1 MRTRGARGLLLAG
14 AIADYS
20 FNFVFVYIIDH
31 KAVGIHA
38 AHILGP
44 DVVRQ
49 PGGIGLKMLRSRW
62 IDGPGPVPQRPGQAN
77 GFFSALPSPPD
88 DGAFPRS
95 CPRVFYSLDDHLD
108 FSPLFERRSCYW
120 GNVTDW
126 MYLAILA
133 LVASRLSG
141 SFMEHSVLNSVLTS
155 NQ

>member
-62 IDGPGPVPQRPGQAN
+62 IDGPGPDTYPTIAPRLSPALPSLSSAATPRPGQWI
-77 GFFSALPSPPD
+77 FFCPT
-88 DGAFPRS
+88 FP
-95 CPRVFYSLDDHLD
+95 
-108 FSPLFERRSCYW
+108 
-120 GNVTDW
+120 T
-126 MYLAILA
+126 
-133 LVASRLSG
+133 
-141 SFMEHSVLNSVLTS
+141 
-155 NQ
+155 

>member
-62 IDGPGPVPQRPGQAN
+62 IDGPGPDTYPTIAPR
-77 GFFSALPSPPD
+77 LSP
-88 DGAFPRS
+88 
-95 CPRVFYSLDDHLD
+95 
-108 FSPLFERRSCYW
+108 
-120 GNVTDW
+120 
-126 MYLAILA
+126 A
-133 LVASRLSG
+133 LVWSIVWMTTYTFHHFLSAG
-141 SFMEHSVLNSVLTS
+141 AATGET
-155 NQ
+155 